1 MRSSSMPQFHSQQ
14 FQQPKKADPITH
26 TLFLTLEELYSGTT
40 KRMRITKKVLDA
52 SGQYMQVANDKE
64 ISVKAGWKDGTKV
77 TFEREGDEK
86 PGYIPAD
93 ICFVVQ
99 SRKHERF
106 ERDGDDL
113 IYTHT
118 ITLTEALCGLQFEVV
133 TLDNRRLRIQE
144 KKVTPDYVRI
154 ISGEG
159 MPNQKKKANGDLKVK
174 FLIKFPELTDEMRQ
188 QIGTILKSAAYY

>member
-1 MRSSSMPQFHSQQ
+1 
-14 FQQPKKADPITH
+14 
-26 TLFLTLEELYSGTT
+26 
-40 KRMRITKKVLDA
+40 MRITKKVLDA
-52 SGQYMQVANDKE
+52 SGQYIEVATDKE
-64 ISVKAGWKDGTKV
+64 ISVKSGWKDGTKV

-99 SRKHERF
+99 ARKHERF

-113 IYTHT
+113 IYTHP
-118 ITLTEALCGLQFEVV
+118 ITLTEALCGFTFEIV

-144 KKVTPDYVRI
+144 KKVTPEYVRI

-159 MPNQKKKANGDLKVK
+159 MPNSKKKTNGDLKVK
-174 FLIKFPELTDEMRQ
+174 FSIKFPELSDDIREQ
-188 QIGTILKSAAYY
+188 LGTILKSAVYR